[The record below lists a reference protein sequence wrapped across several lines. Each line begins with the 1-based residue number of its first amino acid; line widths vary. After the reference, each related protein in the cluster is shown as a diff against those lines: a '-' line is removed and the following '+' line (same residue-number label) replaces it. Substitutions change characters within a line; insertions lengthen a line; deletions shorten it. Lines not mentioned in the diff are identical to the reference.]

1 MKRVLKSQSKLVS
14 IDSLKAFN
22 PKTHLGKI
30 FMRENLIEFILI

>member
-1 MKRVLKSQSKLVS
+1 MKRVLESYSKLVS

-30 FMRENLIEFILI
+30 FQRENLVEFKLI